1 MKNQIIIQ
9 TTDTGVRLYNSAIDA
24 LNFHATHLDQLNS
37 WDKMID
43 ELMALQAVHDINY
56 GVDLK
61 NLKAL
66 ISINSLLSR
75 AIVDLNLIGSEL
87 YLSKIRLQQ
96 VFYIKHAYLVIYE
109 TFENLREQQSFLS
122 KMVNDANENFS
133 NDFKIWVKQKREF
146 FKTYELETTIRSV
159 RDKLAGHI
167 ELDFKLWYETVL
179 LLNPSY
185 AADLIIDY
193 MKLLTPLQAL
203 TTDMVYFYR
212 NTMETTSKQLNEKNI
227 KMFNQLEALIVEVNE
242 RQPTD
247 GKLEI
252 DLSILRNLIQKP
264 Q

>member
-1 MKNQIIIQ
+1 M
-9 TTDTGVRLYNSAIDA
+9 
-24 LNFHATHLDQLNS
+24 
-37 WDKMID
+37 
-43 ELMALQAVHDINY
+43 
-56 GVDLK
+56 
-61 NLKAL
+61 
-66 ISINSLLSR
+66 
-75 AIVDLNLIGSEL
+75 
-87 YLSKIRLQQ
+87 
-96 VFYIKHAYLVIYE
+96 
-109 TFENLREQQSFLS
+109 
-122 KMVNDANENFS
+122 
-133 NDFKIWVKQKREF
+133 
-146 FKTYELETTIRSV
+146 